1 MLSAR
6 PESLA
11 QHVLDLL
18 RLRRR
23 VEVRQKVADHTASPF
38 EELVMS
44 VSGISS
50 SSLFDFQ
57 TQNLQNNKQQFQQAF
72 QQLGQ
77 DLQSGNLS
85 AAQADF
91 ATLQPSAPQANST
104 LANSPIGQ
112 AFAQIS
118 RDLQSRNLSAAQ
130 QDYATVQKDFKVTQR
145 VRTIIIRVAVAE
157 PMPSASCWRNWASR
171 CSRAIFPP
179 PSRHT
184 AHCNRTSSLQAGPDD
199 HFALCRPSARLDLI
213 TQGWPKRSCRARSI
227 DNGTCMIAKVPFLIL
242 ASM

>member
-1 MLSAR
+1 MAVGAPR
-6 PESLA
+6 NRLA
-11 QHVLDLL
+11 QHLLDLL
-18 RLRRR
+18 RLRRL

-57 TQNLQNNKQQFQQAF
+57 TQNLQNKRQQFQQEF

-77 DLQSGNLS
+77 GLQSGNLS

-104 LANSPIGQ
+104 LANRPIGQ

-118 RDLQSRNLSAAQ
+118 RDLQSRNLSPAQ
-130 QDYATVQKDFKVTQR
+130 LDYATVQQDFNSHAARPHDHHQGGGGGGDAISQLLAELGQSLQSGNLSSAQQAYGTLQQDFQQFAQR
-145 VRTIIIRVAVAE
+145 GVLGT
-157 PMPSASCWRNWASR
+157 SASA
-171 CSRAIFPP
+171 
-179 PSRHT
+179 PSG
-184 AHCNRTSSLQAGPDD
+184 SSM
-199 HFALCRPSARLDLI
+199 FSV
-213 TQGWPKRSCRARSI
+213 
-227 DNGTCMIAKVPFLIL
+227 NG
-242 ASM
+242 